1 MISRIVLNQILKQ
14 LSKLQ
19 HGVLTMQFP
28 DGKKMEFGAVGLGP
42 NATLKIH
49 SESVFFD
56 LALGGDIAFAEA
68 FMQGKWETD
77 NLTALIKLFLLNK
90 MNSDIQ
96 PKFSG
101 INFLKKIVNSL
112 YKLSEALLNI
122 EKENEACDIL
132 NQFIIKFPNH
142 KLIEKTKFKINE
154 IQCN

>member
-14 LSKLQ
+14 LSRLQ

-28 DGKKMEFGAVGLGP
+28 NGKKMKFGGVGLGP

-77 NLTALIKLFLLNK
+77 NLTNLIKLFLLNK

-96 PKFSG
+96 TKFQG
-101 INFLKKIVNSL
+101 IAFLKTIVHSL
-112 YKLSEALLNI
+112 YKLSRINTISNSKKNIARHYDCLLYTSPSPR
-122 EKENEACDIL
+122 D
-132 NQFIIKFPNH
+132 
-142 KLIEKTKFKINE
+142 
-154 IQCN
+154 